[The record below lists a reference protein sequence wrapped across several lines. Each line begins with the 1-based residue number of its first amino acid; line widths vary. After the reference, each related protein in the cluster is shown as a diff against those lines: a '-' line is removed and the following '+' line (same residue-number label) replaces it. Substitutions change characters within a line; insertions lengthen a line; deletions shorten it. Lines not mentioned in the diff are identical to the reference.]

1 MKEGK
6 GEREHTPG
14 MVNQYIDHICLHLR
28 KYPRKQSRTSKKKR
42 KISIP
47 ANKNQL
53 KEKIELKLVKR
64 KGK

>member
-14 MVNQYIDHICLHLR
+14 MVNQYIDHIM
-28 KYPRKQSRTSKKKR
+28 PASEE
-42 KISIP
+42 IS
-47 ANKNQL
+47 
-53 KEKIELKLVKR
+53 EETIEKLVKR